1 MFSDTWV
8 YYRIRTTIKNAELLE
23 DKELKG
29 KQCKRPF
36 NLIRGLLHL
45 IRVTRFEEL
54 EQKGR

>member
-36 NLIRGLLHL
+36 NLIRGP
-45 IRVTRFEEL
+45 FAFN
-54 EQKGR
+54 KSY

>member
-1 MFSDTWV
+1 M
-8 YYRIRTTIKNAELLE
+8 YYRICTTIKNAELLE

-54 EQKGR
+54 EQKSR

>member
-36 NLIRGLLHL
+36 NLIRGPFTFNKSYQ
-45 IRVTRFEEL
+45 IRGAWTER
-54 EQKGR
+54 